1 MGLNW
6 TQTRVSHGSKRQ
18 PERRYLV
25 LHVPYWATDC
35 FKRHDR
41 TLAESTQPL
50 VLYEKQ
56 KSALNIV
63 AVDALAEKAGLSS
76 DLNLAQARAAV
87 PGLQAREIDRPFL
100 EAAFADFAD
109 WLSFASPVVAVLPD
123 VTAFGDLGFDVTGV
137 THLFGGEQ
145 AMLAEVLKRLGHI
158 GILAQGAISSSIGA
172 SWALARYAPST
183 IATHEQ
189 TLEGSVLADLPIG
202 ALRLEREQISSLS
215 QLGLRRIG
223 QVLDYERLHLQAR
236 LGESF
241 IRRLDQARGRVSE
254 QIRPRIPV
262 AEHFVERRFAEPLGL
277 LDDVLLVTTDLALR
291 LASELEMAGLGARSF
306 HLMIYRVDY
315 KLMCLS
321 VNAARATREASHID
335 RLFRNRAE
343 RLSGEFDAGFGIE
356 MVRLA
361 ATELSPLQSS
371 QTSVFAEDDGTG
383 DLHRLYDRMSSRLGS
398 QAVLRTVWVNTHI
411 PEKAAGLA
419 PVVTAPETLS
429 FPGEEEPRPI
439 RLLPAP
445 EPIKVTAE
453 VPDGPPA
460 SMVWRR
466 ILYRFVKA
474 SGPERIGEEWWLDEF
489 ELSERRLLPP
499 RPEDRRKPASEKP
512 RIEILRHII
521 PSRDYYVAEDDG
533 GRRFWLFRQGLYG
546 EEPNPQ
552 WFMHGFLP

>member
-6 TQTRVSHGSKRQ
+6 TQTKTLPRSEPR

-35 FKRHDR
+35 LKRHDR
-41 TLAESTQPL
+41 FLAESAQPL

-63 AVDALAEKAGLSS
+63 AVDALAETAGLSS

-109 WLSFASPVVAVLPD
+109 WLSFASPIVAVLSD
-123 VTAFGDLGFDVTGV
+123 VTAFGDLGFDITGV
-137 THLFGGEQ
+137 THLFGGER
-145 AMLAEVLKRLGHI
+145 AMLDGLLKRLASI

-172 SWALARYAPST
+172 SWALARYAPGT
-183 IATHEQ
+183 IATQEE
-189 TLEGSVLADLPIG
+189 TFTGEVLADLPIG
-202 ALRLEREQISSLS
+202 ALRLNQEQISSLN

-241 IRRLDQARGRVSE
+241 VRRLDQARARVPE

-262 AEHFVERRFAEPLGL
+262 GEHFVERRFAEPLGL
-277 LDDVLLVTTDLALR
+277 LDDVLLVAADLALR

-306 HLMIYRVDY
+306 HLMIYRVDN

-321 VNAARATREASHID
+321 VNAARATREAGHID
-335 RLFRNRAE
+335 RLLRNRAE
-343 RLSGEFDAGFGIE
+343 RLSGEFDSGFGID
-356 MVRLA
+356 MIRLA
-361 ATELSPLQSS
+361 AGELSALQSA
-371 QTSVFAEDDGTG
+371 QMGVFAEDGGAG

-411 PEKAAGLA
+411 PEKAASMA
-419 PVVTAPETLS
+419 PAVASPEEIP
-429 FPGEEEPRPI
+429 FPLEEEPRPI

-466 ILYRFVKA
+466 ILYRFLKA

-489 ELSERRLLPP
+489 VLSERRLLPP
-499 RPEDRRKPASEKP
+499 LPQESPKRAEDKP
-512 RIEILRHII
+512 RIEIMRHII
-521 PSRDYYVAEDDG
+521 ASRDYYVAEDDG

-546 EEPNPQ
+546 EDPNPQ